1 MRHGK
6 RAMGTV
12 AGALGVIGLGATMI
26 AGVLGMAPPA
36 AAVPAVMGAP
46 ALAADPATDS
56 VERVL
61 RPLLGLSGRLRAVSF
76 MADSL
81 RVSPLAALVPALASR
96 TPGLHST
103 GLSAP
108 NGDPVRMLNLVPL
121 RAKRGSTWNGYRV
134 GFWPGERVTRSS
146 TRYPLPDG
154 FLEVTP
160 ENQDL
165 PLSQHFLVRD
175 FLTKDQPQVWP
186 KVLVIRLPLL
196 DKLELIATELE
207 ALGRPA
213 AVRVM
218 SGFRTPQYNALG
230 VGPRGGR
237 ARDSRHMYGDAA
249 DIYVDADGNGSMDD
263 LDGDGRVTI
272 ADARWLAGV
281 ADRVERAYPAITG
294 GIGIYRAN
302 AVHGPFVHVDVRGTA
317 ARW

>member
-1 MRHGK
+1 
-6 RAMGTV
+6 MGTV
-12 AGALGVIGLGATMI
+12 AGALGVVGLGATMI
-26 AGVLGMAPPA
+26 AGLLGMAPPA
-36 AAVPAVMGAP
+36 AAARAVSMTPAA
-46 ALAADPATDS
+46 AADPATDS
-56 VERVL
+56 VEQVL

-76 MADSL
+76 AADSL

-108 NGDPVRMLNLVPL
+108 NGDPIRMLTLVPL

-134 GFWPGERVTRSS
+134 GYWPGERTAQPS

-175 FLTKDQPQVWP
+175 FLTKDQAQVWP

-196 DKLELIATELE
+196 DKLELIAAELE
-207 ALGRPA
+207 ALGRPT

-230 VGPRGGR
+230 VGARGGR

-263 LDGDGRVTI
+263 LDGDGWVTI
-272 ADARWLAGV
+272 ADARWLAAV
-281 ADRVERAYPAITG
+281 ADRVERQHPAITG

-302 AVHGPFVHVDVRGTA
+302 PVHGPFVHVDVRGTA